1 MPGAAES
8 RLAGMFD
15 RAERSSRCLV
25 LKSQAD
31 ERAARRRSDRI
42 IFLAHRICVRAAYW
56 SRLGPKERLVH
67 LARSLPEIHPKWV
80 FAYTTAA
87 VLHGLYVSFADIQQD
102 GSPVL
107 YVRGKTREIE
117 YTGFTVRFRP
127 FAPNPGSPTRVLGV
141 PVIDLFT
148 TALECACALPFPRA
162 LAIADSVARFYG
174 LGREQMLGMVE
185 ICGRGIRGIKT
196 ARRAFAH
203 ANGLSENGGESIARG
218 VMIEEGFLEPLLQ
231 VAVVDPVDGEEY
243 RPDYTWTDGVR
254 TIAYGEHDGEEKLRD
269 EGMRGG
275 RSVAHAARA
284 ERLRES
290 RLTVGGVK
298 VVRFTPELVED
309 RRTFARLLDAHGIL
323 RVEGGAR
330 C

>member
-1 MPGAAES
+1 MLDAAE
-8 RLAGMFD
+8 RAG
-15 RAERSSRCLV
+15 RCLV
-25 LKSQAD
+25 LSSRAD
-31 ERAARRRSDRI
+31 ERAARRRGEEILPLAPRI
-42 IFLAHRICVRAAYW
+42 YARVAHWRA
-56 SRLGPKERLVH
+56 LGPKARLVH
-67 LARSLPEIHPKWV
+67 LVRALAEIHSDWI
-80 FAYTTAA
+80 FTGTTAA
-87 VLHGLYVSFADIQQD
+87 VLHGLYVSYDDIEQD
-102 GSPVL
+102 GKPQV
-107 YVRGKTREIE
+107 YVQGRSGEIAHA
-117 YTGFTVRFRP
+117 GFTVKFGYFQPGFRTL
-127 FAPNPGSPTRVLGV
+127 TRTLGV
-141 PVIDLFT
+141 PAADPMT
-148 TALECACALPFPRA
+148 TALECACTLPFPRA
-162 LAIADSVARFYG
+162 LAIADSVARFHG
-174 LGREQMLGMVE
+174 FGREQMLGMVAL
-185 ICGRGIRGIKT
+185 CGRGIRGIKT

-269 EGMRGG
+269 KGMRSG
-275 RSVAHAARA
+275 RSVAHVARV

-290 RLTVGGVK
+290 RLTVGGVP

-309 RRTFARLLDAHGIL
+309 RRTFVRLLEAYGIP

>member
-1 MPGAAES
+1 MLDAAE
-8 RLAGMFD
+8 RAG
-15 RAERSSRCLV
+15 RCLV
-25 LKSQAD
+25 LSSRAD
-31 ERAARRRSDRI
+31 ERAVRRRGGEILLLAPRI
-42 IFLAHRICVRAAYW
+42 YARAAFW
-56 SRLGPKERLVH
+56 RELGPKERLVH
-67 LARSLPEIHPKWV
+67 IVRALAEIHPDWI
-80 FAYTTAA
+80 FTGTTAA
-87 VLHGLYVSFADIQQD
+87 VLHGLYVSYDDIEEDGKPQIHVQGRSGKLSFA
-102 GSPVL
+102 
-107 YVRGKTREIE
+107 
-117 YTGFTVRFRP
+117 GFTVKFGFFQPGFRVL
-127 FAPNPGSPTRVLGV
+127 TRTLGV
-141 PVIDLFT
+141 PAADPMT
-148 TALECACALPFPRA
+148 AALECACALPFPRA

-231 VAVVDPVDGEEY
+231 VAVVDPVGGEEY

-309 RRTFARLLDAHGIL
+309 RRTFARLLDAYGIPH
-323 RVEGGAR
+323 VKGGDGL
-330 C
+330 